1 MSFGLFVQPDDKLKP
16 VDISSGA
23 KTAAYRG
30 FFNPVLDVNGD
41 GWMTIA
47 TPQNARVF
55 FIPRNTVSIF
65 TLPNSVVVNVAKID
79 GIYYMGNDVYKLDSN
94 LSRLSGPMVPFSL
107 DAFQITGPEEGR
119 FGLYMSDATDFTSI
133 TDVGT
138 CGFVVW
144 RGSVAVNGAWDIPV
158 DIPNRDTCIVFANWD
173 RGDRTVFFDR
183 ESMTVR
189 IYREQGSRVINDVA
203 ADCIINFC
211 IVTTGFEPSIPSSG
225 YGLVIR
231 NGLGKATYSSK
242 YPPLMFRNMTF
253 TVNRIPGEHV
263 ILSGTNKPM
272 IPLCCLGS
280 QRSDEVFNG
289 NYRQAYKC
297 GLKMVNNSVTV
308 WRAFAQA
315 RYDGNYSSFQ
325 FEVSPQP
332 LPYIDAN
339 DYF

>member
-1 MSFGLFVQPDDKLKP
+1 
-16 VDISSGA
+16 
-23 KTAAYRG
+23 
-30 FFNPVLDVNGD
+30 
-41 GWMTIA
+41 
-47 TPQNARVF
+47 
-55 FIPRNTVSIF
+55 
-65 TLPNSVVVNVAKID
+65 
-79 GIYYMGNDVYKLDSN
+79 
-94 LSRLSGPMVPFSL
+94 
-107 DAFQITGPEEGR
+107 
-119 FGLYMSDATDFTSI
+119 
-133 TDVGT
+133 
-138 CGFVVW
+138 
-144 RGSVAVNGAWDIPV
+144 
-158 DIPNRDTCIVFANWD
+158 
-173 RGDRTVFFDR
+173 
-183 ESMTVR
+183 MTVR
-189 IYREQGSRVINDVA
+189 IYREQGDRIINDAA
-203 ADCIINFC
+203 ADCIVNVC

-231 NGLGKATYSSK
+231 NGFGKITYSSK

-253 TVNRIPGEHV
+253 TVNRIPGEYV
-263 ILSGTNKPM
+263 SLSGTNKPM